1 MSKHIILCGLLA
13 TGLLM
18 LVVAG
23 CGPSTDVSKEA
34 YDKVE
39 TGMTLAQV
47 QGILG
52 KGELQTGAAGGLGD
66 ITGSAKIYTW
76 TQGEKK
82 ITVTFVNDKV
92 KTKVPSGL

>member
-1 MSKHIILCGLLA
+1 MSKHVILCGLLA
-13 TGLLM
+13 TSLLM

-23 CGPSTDVSKEA
+23 CGPSKNVSKEA

-52 KGELQTGAAGGLGD
+52 KGELATGAAGGIGD
-66 ITGSAKIYTW
+66 ITGSAKVYTW
-76 TQGEKK
+76 TQGDKK

-92 KTKVPSGL
+92 KTKMQSGL